1 MNSALL
7 SFYALSIKR
16 PISYLG
22 YRLRFIS
29 RQLRGKLRDQQVTR
43 LPKISWRSVDPKQ
56 PLCLVEID
64 KAQGNVSFAEVVILA
79 KIAGGVEPGSEI
91 VEIGTFDGRTTL
103 NMAMNSPSNCPIF
116 TLDLPQGDD
125 TAFDVE
131 EGEKSFI
138 DKPVS
143 GARFINSD
151 KEEATKITQMF
162 GDSATFD
169 FSDHFG
175 KAGLFF
181 VDGSHAYDYAKID
194 TATAMKVI
202 RPGGTIIWH
211 DYGVWEGV
219 TKALDEIEAEQQL
232 GLRHIRGTSLVFWQ
246 APEQ

>member
-7 SFYALSIKR
+7 SFYALSLKR
-16 PISYLG
+16 PFSYLG
-22 YRLRFIS
+22 YKCRFFS
-29 RQLRGKLRDQQVTR
+29 RQLRGKLRDQQATT
-43 LPKISWRSVDPKQ
+43 LPKISWRRVDPKKT
-56 PLCLVEID
+56 LRLIETN
-64 KAQGNVSFAEVVILA
+64 KAQGNVSLAEVVILA
-79 KIAGGVEPGSEI
+79 KVAGGVQAGDQI

-103 NMAMNSPSNCPIF
+103 NMAVNSPDDCPLF

-138 DKPVS
+138 EKAVS
-143 GARFINSD
+143 GARFLSSD
-151 KEEATKITQMF
+151 EPNAKKITQMF

-169 FSDHFG
+169 FSEHFG

-202 RPGGTIIWH
+202 RPGGIIIWH
-211 DYGVWEGV
+211 DYGVWQGV
-219 TKALDEIEAEQQL
+219 TKALEEIEAEQHL
-232 GLRHIRGTSLVFWQ
+232 GLNHIRGTSLVYWQ
-246 APEQ
+246 SPSD